1 MNSKYMYIFGAI
13 GLVVLA
19 GVFSFWALSNLQS
32 AREELRSVETK
43 LAAEQEYTAAL
54 HTQVEDLR
62 GSHDRA
68 VLDANTRAVELL
80 VFEENLADARSR
92 VAELAREKDRL
103 DAELADLQEQHDS
116 LQGRYDYLQ
125 GQYADLAECG
135 KVRLVDD

>member
-54 HTQVEDLR
+54 
-62 GSHDRA
+62 
-68 VLDANTRAVELL
+68 
-80 VFEENLADARSR
+80 
-92 VAELAREKDRL
+92 
-103 DAELADLQEQHDS
+103 
-116 LQGRYDYLQ
+116 
-125 GQYADLAECG
+125 
-135 KVRLVDD
+135 